1 MQTAIDSENTLAG
14 ADEVILRAEQITKIY
29 DATVALNKVDFNVY
43 RGKVNVLVGE
53 NGAGKSTLMK
63 ILAGAEQ
70 ATSGQMLLEGQPVS
84 FKSPREAASHHI
96 GIIYQELS
104 LFPNL
109 SVAEN
114 IFASHERTK
123 YGVVIDSKTQFEQT
137 KALMER
143 LEQPIDP
150 RTLLGDLRVGQQQII
165 EIARTLAQDVRILI
179 MDEPTSALTNAEV
192 EVLFGIIND
201 LKAQGVAIVYI
212 SHKMDELQH
221 IGDYI
226 TVLRDSRFIA
236 EAPMKS
242 IDTNWIV
249 ERMIG
254 RDVSKTYV
262 HTQREQSKEL
272 LRVEHVTMPR
282 PGGGGFVLND
292 VSLSLRSGEILGL
305 YGLMG
310 AGRTELLECL
320 MALHPEASGTVLIE
334 GKPVKA
340 RTVMERIQQ
349 GLALVPEDRQREG
362 LVQPLTVAHNIVL
375 ASLQKY
381 MRGFYLSARREK
393 AAVNQLIE
401 KLAIKTAGS
410 QVLITALSGGNQQ
423 KVVVA
428 RNLLTAPKVLLMDE
442 PTRGI
447 DIGAKADMF
456 KLMSQLAA
464 EGLGIIFVSSELREI
479 LAVPDRIL
487 VLAKGRITGE
497 FSHEEAT
504 EQALVAASVVGYE
517 QPTQH
522 RGEANNE

>member
-1 MQTAIDSENTLAG
+1 MQTATHTSNGPLA
-14 ADEVILRAEQITKIY
+14 ADEVILRAEQITRIY
-29 DATVALNKVDFNVY
+29 GGTVALDNVDFNVY

-63 ILAGAEQ
+63 ILAGAELP
-70 ATSGQMLLEGQPVS
+70 TSGRLLLEGKEVA
-84 FKSPREAASHHI
+84 FKSPRDAAKQHI

-114 IFASHERTK
+114 IFANNERTR
-123 YGVVIDSKTQFEQT
+123 YGVVIDSKAQFAETQR
-137 KALMER
+137 LMQR

-150 RTLLGDLRVGQQQII
+150 RILVGDLRLGQQQIV

-192 EVLFGIIND
+192 EVLFTIIDD
-201 LKAQGVAIVYI
+201 LKKQGVAIVYI
-212 SHKMDELQH
+212 SHKMDELQR

-226 TVLRDSRFIA
+226 TILRDSHFID
-236 EAPMKS
+236 EAPMKD
-242 IDTNWIV
+242 IDTSWVV

-254 RDVSKTYV
+254 RDVSKTYI
-262 HTQREQSKEL
+262 HTEREQGEEL
-272 LRVEHVTMPR
+272 LRVENMTLPR
-282 PGGGGFVLND
+282 PGGAGFILEN
-292 VSLSLRSGEILGL
+292 VSLSLRSGEILGI

-320 MALHPEASGTVLIE
+320 MALHPEATGSVWIE
-334 GKPVKA
+334 GKQRSA
-340 RTVMERIQQ
+340 RSVMERIRQ
-349 GLALVPEDRQREG
+349 GLACVPEDRQREG
-362 LVQPLTVAHNIVL
+362 LVQELSVANNIVL

-381 MRGFYLSARREK
+381 LRGFYLSGQKEK
-393 AAVNQLIE
+393 QAVNQLIE
-401 KLAIKTAGS
+401 KLAIKTAS
-410 QVLITALSGGNQQ
+410 PQTLVTALSGGNQQ

-428 RNLLTAPKVLLMDE
+428 RNLLTSPKVLLMDE

-464 EGLGIIFVSSELREI
+464 EGLGVIFVSSELREI
-479 LAVPDRIL
+479 LTVTDRIL

-497 FSHEEAT
+497 FKHDEAT
-504 EQALVAASVVGYE
+504 EEALVAASVAGYE
-517 QPTQH
+517 QTMPH
-522 RGEANNE
+522 GGDVKHA

>member
-1 MQTAIDSENTLAG
+1 MQTATHSENTQAA

-29 DATVALNKVDFNVY
+29 DATIALNNVDFNVY
-43 RGKVNVLVGE
+43 RGKVNVLIGE

-70 ATSGQMLLEGQPVS
+70 PTSGQLLLEGKPLE
-84 FKSPREAASHHI
+84 FKSPRDAASHHI

-114 IFASHERTK
+114 IFANHERTR
-123 YGVVIDSKTQFEQT
+123 YGIVIDSKTQFSQT
-137 KALMER
+137 QKLMER
-143 LEQPIDP
+143 LAQPIDP
-150 RTLLGDLRVGQQQII
+150 RTLVSNLRLGQQQIV
-165 EIARTLAQDVRILI
+165 EVARTLAQDVRILI

-192 EVLFGIIND
+192 DVLFTIIKE
-201 LKAQGVAIVYI
+201 LKAHGVSIVYI
-212 SHKMDELQH
+212 SHKMDELQR
-221 IGDYI
+221 IGDYV
-226 TVLRDSRFIA
+226 TVLRDSHFIA
-236 EAPMKS
+236 EAP
-242 IDTNWIV
+242 IEQVDTDWIV

-254 RDVSKTYV
+254 RDLSETYT
-262 HTQREQSKEL
+262 HTDHAHRKEL
-272 LRVEHVTMPR
+272 LRVEHMTLPR
-282 PGGGGFVLND
+282 PGGGFILEE
-292 VSLSLRSGEILGL
+292 VSFSLCSGEILGL

-320 MALHPEASGTVLIE
+320 MALRPEASGTIWIE
-334 GKPVKA
+334 GKQVTA
-340 RTVMERIQQ
+340 RTVTERIQQ
-349 GLALVPEDRQREG
+349 GLAFIPEDRQREG
-362 LVQPLTVAHNIVL
+362 LVQPLSVANNIVL

-381 MRGFYLSARREK
+381 MQGFYLSARKEQTAVAQLIDKLGIK
-393 AAVNQLIE
+393 AASPQ
-401 KLAIKTAGS
+401 A
-410 QVLITALSGGNQQ
+410 LITSLSGGNQQ

-464 EGLGIIFVSSELREI
+464 EGLGIVFVSSELREV
-479 LAVPDRIL
+479 LAVADRFL

-497 FSHEEAT
+497 FSHDEAT
-504 EQALVAASVVGYE
+504 EQALVTASAAGYE
-517 QPTQH
+517 QPIQQ
-522 RGEANNE
+522 RGEVKDE

>member
-1 MQTAIDSENTLAG
+1 
-14 ADEVILRAEQITKIY
+14 
-29 DATVALNKVDFNVY
+29 
-43 RGKVNVLVGE
+43 
-53 NGAGKSTLMK
+53 
-63 ILAGAEQ
+63 
-70 ATSGQMLLEGQPVS
+70 
-84 FKSPREAASHHI
+84 
-96 GIIYQELS
+96 
-104 LFPNL
+104 
-109 SVAEN
+109 
-114 IFASHERTK
+114 
-123 YGVVIDSKTQFEQT
+123 
-137 KALMER
+137 
-143 LEQPIDP
+143 
-150 RTLLGDLRVGQQQII
+150 
-165 EIARTLAQDVRILI
+165 
-179 MDEPTSALTNAEV
+179 
-192 EVLFGIIND
+192 
-201 LKAQGVAIVYI
+201 
-212 SHKMDELQH
+212 
-221 IGDYI
+221 
-226 TVLRDSRFIA
+226 
-236 EAPMKS
+236 
-242 IDTNWIV
+242 
-249 ERMIG
+249 
-254 RDVSKTYV
+254 
-262 HTQREQSKEL
+262 
-272 LRVEHVTMPR
+272 
-282 PGGGGFVLND
+282 
-292 VSLSLRSGEILGL
+292 
-305 YGLMG
+305 MG

-320 MALHPEASGTVLIE
+320 MALHPEASGTISIE
-334 GKPVKA
+334 GKPVRA

-393 AAVNQLIE
+393 EAVNQLIE

-497 FSHEEAT
+497 FTHAEAT